1 MLNTSSR
8 VFRKDGEMTPDKKI
22 VMFFP
27 YVSPNASQE
36 VLKIINSRWIGQ
48 GAIVADF
55 EKAFQKTLH
64 VKNAVAVN
72 SVASAIRLALALSGV
87 GPGDEVITSAQTCTA
102 TNSPILEQFAT
113 PIFADIQYNTGNI
126 NPKDIENRIT
136 KRTKAILCSHWGG
149 YPCDMDEIHSIAK
162 RFKLTVIEDASD
174 AIGAFYKNNP
184 VGSLSSFTCFSFRA
198 VQQITSAEGG
208 MLLALYDQ
216 HFQAA
221 LRRRWFGIDKLNRK
235 PNAAGYYDFDIH
247 ETGYGYH
254 MTNIHAAIGLANI
267 RELDSILKRR
277 EHIVGRYQKALSMVD
292 GITLLESNPDRKS
305 GFGLYTLHVQ
315 RREDFCKALGNRG
328 VETSIVHDRNDHYS
342 AFGGL
347 RKDLPRL
354 DLFSKTHISLPL
366 HNQLSDREVDHIIT
380 SIKEGW

>member
-1 MLNTSSR
+1 
-8 VFRKDGEMTPDKKI
+8 MTQDKKI

-27 YVSPNASQE
+27 YVSPTASQE
-36 VLKIINSRWIGQ
+36 VTKIINSRWIGQ

-55 EKAFQKTLH
+55 EKAIQEKLH
-64 VKNAVAVN
+64 VKNTVAVN
-72 SVASAIRLALALSGV
+72 SVASAIRLALAISEI

-102 TNSPILEQFAT
+102 TNHPILEQFAT

-126 NPKDIENRIT
+126 DPNDIENRVT

-149 YPCDMDEIHSIAK
+149 YPCDMDEILSIAK

-174 AIGAFYKNNP
+174 AVGARYKNNP
-184 VGSLSSFTCFSFRA
+184 IGSLSPFTCFSFRA

-208 MLLALYDQ
+208 MLCALSDE

-235 PNAAGYYDFDIH
+235 PNAVGYFDFDIH

-254 MTNIHAAIGLANI
+254 MTNIHAALGLANLQD
-267 RELDSILKRR
+267 LDSILKRR
-277 EHIVGRYQKALSMVD
+277 AHIVEQYEKSLGAID
-292 GITLLESNPDRKS
+292 GITLLESNPNRKN
-305 GFGLYTLHVQ
+305 GFGLFTLHVQ
-315 RREDFCKALGNRG
+315 RREDFCTALRNKGI
-328 VETSIVHDRNDHYS
+328 ETSIVHDRNDRYS

-347 RKDLPRL
+347 RKDLPQL
-354 DLFSKTHISLPL
+354 DLFSKTHLSLPL
-366 HNQLSDREVDHIIT
+366 HNQLSDRDVDYIIT